1 MKKFK
6 IIIISLLAILL
17 LTACGKN
24 KNSNQEVAEKNKVEE
39 KEKANEADI
48 KLFMARENLGES
60 SEKFPLA
67 EILGD
72 LNLDDYERIFKG
84 TNFTDKEIEKKENK
98 PGDVIISSD
107 GREIKLAAVYKDK
120 VFENEEIN
128 DKNSKLIES
137 NNSLRKKA
145 LTLLLSNKMRQVETM
160 NNPGEYKTY
169 YPNLVKDFFEDGKL
183 IFLVS
188 VNNANYSYKD
198 GIFNQDSGY
207 LIPMEFQYIL
217 DEDKNFVFDKKIE
230 AEDGSKN
237 GPSIEKMARGD
248 KMTFDNLLLA
258 NINKEIY
265 DSLMEDLFY
274 VAKEKGLKDFTHKLE
289 EIPGYEKDVVYIENG
304 PRHIDGTVEI
314 TKKKDYEEA
323 KNNFG
328 KENWSYCEGI
338 IYHKDTGI
346 AVKGI
351 IDYFE

>member
-1 MKKFK
+1 MKNIK
-6 IIIISLLAILL
+6 IIIISLIAILFF
-17 LTACGKN
+17 TACGKN
-24 KNSNQEVAEKNKVEE
+24 ENSSKDLAEKNKIEE
-39 KEKANEADI
+39 SKKEEVKDPEI
-48 KLFMARENLGES
+48 KLLIARENLGES

-84 TNFTDKEIEKKENK
+84 ANFTDKEIEKKENK

-107 GREIKLAAVYKDK
+107 GREIKFAAVYKDK

-183 IFLVS
+183 IFLAS

-217 DEDKNFVFDKKIE
+217 DEDKNFVFDKKI
-230 AEDGSKN
+230 
-237 GPSIEKMARGD
+237 
-248 KMTFDNLLLA
+248 
-258 NINKEIY
+258 
-265 DSLMEDLFY
+265 
-274 VAKEKGLKDFTHKLE
+274 
-289 EIPGYEKDVVYIENG
+289 
-304 PRHIDGTVEI
+304 
-314 TKKKDYEEA
+314 
-323 KNNFG
+323 
-328 KENWSYCEGI
+328 
-338 IYHKDTGI
+338 
-346 AVKGI
+346 
-351 IDYFE
+351 